1 MAVSYCDLLWRMAGR
16 SGFRLRRGEASL
28 FPPYRKRDLKKKK
41 IQSSNCFALSLNRE
55 KEPGR
60 DELGG
65 KGGVITFVFSITDLT
80 NCMISHL
87 CEFTL
92 SNG

>member
-1 MAVSYCDLLWRMAGR
+1 MS
-16 SGFRLRRGEASL
+16 
-28 FPPYRKRDLKKKK
+28 
-41 IQSSNCFALSLNRE
+41 
-55 KEPGR
+55 
-60 DELGG
+60 LGG
-65 KGGVITFVFSITDLT
+65 RGGVITFVFSITDLT